1 MGNSQSVGSGIGDLF
16 WPDNPHRRDRAFQ
29 LERDCRNAIDLF
41 NTTKTQYDADVIRV
55 KDLMDKYLK
64 DHGFDSIA
72 QLDSHVQGVLHGEEL
87 QKWHDLKVA
96 LSANNFIS
104 DLVLAISGIGVV
116 LGAGVIGTLVL
127 AGIVAGPAGWAA
139 LGVVATIA
147 AALGAIVLVWGV
159 IEGAIERDRL
169 RDAIND
175 LFTKRQE
182 IYCQLRTLQAYKSW
196 VAAFEIFFLD
206 EDLKKKPD
214 LFARRYQSQFE
225 EDVARAK
232 GSAVEKELR
241 DLGRRRE
248 SWTNEDPYTAA
259 TVMLMMDEGVTAK
272 ESEMPTRNIVFS
284 DEAQRQY
291 SFPAQILEQ
300 YGRYECKFKTLDTGD
315 VWTALVQGAQELKD
329 RMVINLSE
337 VRFRL
342 VKEGSDG
349 QVLENCKVIQF
360 F

>member
-1 MGNSQSVGSGIGDLF
+1 MGNSQS
-16 WPDNPHRRDRAFQ
+16 
-29 LERDCRNAIDLF
+29 
-41 NTTKTQYDADVIRV
+41 
-55 KDLMDKYLK
+55 
-64 DHGFDSIA
+64 
-72 QLDSHVQGVLHGEEL
+72 LDSHVQGVLHGEEL
-87 QKWHDLKVA
+87 Q
-96 LSANNFIS
+96 N

-159 IEGAIERDRL
+159 IEGAIERDVSISFPSTPRIETYGQQRL

-182 IYCQLRTLQAYKSW
+182 TYCQLRTLQAYKSW

-241 DLGRRRE
+241 DLDKRRE

-259 TVMLMMDEGVTAK
+259 TVMLMMDQGAMVK
-272 ESEMPTRNIVFS
+272 DSEMPTRNIIFS

-329 RMVINLSE
+329 KMVVNLGE